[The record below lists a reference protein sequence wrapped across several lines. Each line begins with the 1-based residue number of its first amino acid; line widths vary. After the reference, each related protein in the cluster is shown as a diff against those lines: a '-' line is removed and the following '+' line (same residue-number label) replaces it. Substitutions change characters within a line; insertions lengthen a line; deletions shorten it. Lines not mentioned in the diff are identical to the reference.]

1 MAGMFEIL
9 SGLAMIILLLYYYLT
24 SNFDFWKVRGVK
36 GPRPIPLFGNTKDVI
51 FQKKI
56 LAQYLEELC
65 LLPCYKDEPYI
76 GIFVRNTPILI
87 LKDPILIKDVLIK
100 DFTSFSERHT
110 SVTKKVEPL
119 SQHLFHLEVAKWR
132 PLRNKLSP
140 AFTSGKLK
148 EMFPLI
154 VECSHHLEQY
164 INNMPDNNTVEIYEL
179 MGKFNTDVIG
189 NCAFGIEM
197 NAIADDN
204 SEFRKMGKEI
214 FHSSL
219 KREIRE
225 ALRTSFPKLYNHLS
239 FLFDYSNLTN
249 FFLNIVKETMEYRKK
264 YNFIRHDFIN
274 ILMELK
280 EQPNKLG
287 EEIELTDSLCA
298 AQAYLFF
305 GAGFESSSWTMSNV
319 LYELAQHHD
328 IQDKVRKEIK
338 EEYSR
343 NNGTIVFESIKR
355 MKYLHA
361 VFQETLRKHPPVWNL
376 FRKCTASSYTF
387 QGTKLTIPKNQ
398 TIFIPIL
405 GIHHDPNIYPK
416 PEVFDPNRF
425 NDENNAI
432 NDTTYIPFGRGP
444 RSCMGERFADY
455 QSKVGLATFLRNYKI
470 DVSEKTEIPYG
481 IRQSSFLL
489 HPTNGIYLKISK
501 INEE

>member
-1 MAGMFEIL
+1 MFNQYYPNFRRHSTRRKIFNSESDSFCMSGSSKLKLNRLIRKKLKFSRLNPTTINKIRISYKNIETIITHRL
-9 SGLAMIILLLYYYLT
+9 SIWREFLKYSVVHDPFLY
-24 SNFDFWKVRGVK
+24 S
-36 GPRPIPLFGNTKDVI
+36 
-51 FQKKI
+51 
-56 LAQYLEELC
+56 
-65 LLPCYKDEPYI
+65 DEPYI

-204 SEFRKMGKEI
+204 SEFRKM
-214 FHSSL
+214 
-219 KREIRE
+219 
-225 ALRTSFPKLYNHLS
+225 
-239 FLFDYSNLTN
+239 
-249 FFLNIVKETMEYRKK
+249 VKETMEYRKK

-416 PEVFDPNRF
+416 PEVFDPKRF
-425 NDENNAI
+425 IDENNII

-489 HPTNGIYLKISK
+489 HPTNGIYLKI
-501 INEE
+501 IILRAII

>member
-1 MAGMFEIL
+1 MVGIFEIL
-9 SGLAMIILLLYYYLT
+9 SGLATIILLLYYYLT
-24 SNFDFWKVRGVK
+24 RTFNYWKIRGVK
-36 GPRPIPLFGNTKDVI
+36 GPQPIPIFGNIKDVI

-56 LAQYLEELC
+56 LATYLEELC
-65 LLPCYKDEPYI
+65 LSYKNEPYI
-76 GIFVRNTPILI
+76 GIFIRNTPILI
-87 LKDPILIKDVLIK
+87 LKDSALIKDVLIK

-110 SVTKKVEPL
+110 TVTKKVEPL

-154 VECSHHLEQY
+154 MECSHHLEQY
-164 INNMPDNNTVEIYEL
+164 INNMPDNNIVEVYEL

-197 NAIADDN
+197 NAIADDK
-204 SEFRKMGKEI
+204 SEFRRMGKEI
-214 FHSSL
+214 FQSSL

-239 FLFDYSNLTN
+239 FLFDYSKLTT
-249 FFLNIVKETMEYRKK
+249 FFLNIVKETMDYRRKNK
-264 YNFIRHDFIN
+264 FIRHDFIN

-305 GAGFESSSWTMSNV
+305 GAGFESSSWTMSNI

-328 IQDKVRKEIK
+328 IQDKLREEIK
-338 EEYSR
+338 TEYER
-343 NNGTIVFESIKR
+343 NNGTLIFESIKR

-387 QGTKLTIPKNQ
+387 HGTELTIPKNQ

-405 GIHHDPNIYPK
+405 GIHHDPSNYPN
-416 PEVFDPNRF
+416 PEVFDPTRF
-425 NDENNAI
+425 IKEDNTINN
-432 NDTTYIPFGRGP
+432 TTYIPFGRGP

-455 QSKVGLATFLRNYKI
+455 QSKVGLASFLRNYKV

-489 HPTNGIYLKISK
+489 HPTKGIYLKVSK
-501 INEE
+501 INEK